1 MPRAWWLAGGIGMI
15 YRALIGIGLFTIGY
29 YLGLQVGRAQALQ
42 EQLRYARESGRS
54 TNLGQIATV
63 KTPPAG
69 VLSFSRP
76 VPSTAG

>member
-1 MPRAWWLAGGIGMI
+1 MI

-29 YLGLQVGRAQALQ
+29 YLGRQVGRAQAMQ

-54 TNLGQIATV
+54 TNLRQIATV
-63 KTPPAG
+63 CTPADG
-69 VLSFSRP
+69 VLNFSRP